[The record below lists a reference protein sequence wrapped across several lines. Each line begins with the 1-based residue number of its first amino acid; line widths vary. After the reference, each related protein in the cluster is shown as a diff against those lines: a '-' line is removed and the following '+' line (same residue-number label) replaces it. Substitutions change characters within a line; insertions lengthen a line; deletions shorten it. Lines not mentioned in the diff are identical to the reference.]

1 MDTETIERVTE
12 TLRET
17 AARVGYTLTEVI
29 VFGSRVRDDYRPE
42 SDVDL
47 LVVSPDFEG
56 VPAYKRPKLFYRYWD
71 YDTLPDPEFVCLTPA
86 EFEEQRDLD
95 PHIVN
100 TAVDEGVSV
109 A

>member
-17 AARVGYTLTEVI
+17 AEQVGYTLTEII
-29 VFGSRVRDDYRPE
+29 VFGSRAREDYGPE

-47 LVVSPDFEG
+47 LVVSPDFED
-56 VPAYKRPKLFYRYWD
+56 VPAYKRPKLFYRHWD
-71 YDTLPDPEFVCLTPA
+71 YDTLPDPEFVCLTPE
-86 EFEEQRDLD
+86 EFEERKDLV
-95 PHIVN
+95 PHIVH
-100 TAVDEGVSV
+100 TAVHEGISV